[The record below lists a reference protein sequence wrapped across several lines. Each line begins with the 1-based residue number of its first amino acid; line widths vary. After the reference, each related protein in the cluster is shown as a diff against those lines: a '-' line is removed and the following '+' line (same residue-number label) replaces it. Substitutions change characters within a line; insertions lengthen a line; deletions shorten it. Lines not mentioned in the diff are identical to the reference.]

1 MSAIRLNFV
10 AFEIKAYFVSERIDH
25 LGYDKVK
32 IIYKIIEELS

>member
-10 AFEIKAYFVSERIDH
+10 AVEIKPYFVSERTDY

-32 IIYKIIEELS
+32 IIYKIIEELP